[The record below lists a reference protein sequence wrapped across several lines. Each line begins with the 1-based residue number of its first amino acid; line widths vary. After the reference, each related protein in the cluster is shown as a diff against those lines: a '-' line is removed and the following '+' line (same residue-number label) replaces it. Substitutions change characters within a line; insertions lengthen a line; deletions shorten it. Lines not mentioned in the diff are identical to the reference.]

1 MNFIAL
7 ATHYGRITPS
17 KIHVALPLSIM
28 AALYW
33 LSSLP
38 GLPRPEDPAL
48 YSVFYW
54 VPPSIQNI
62 LHIPAYAIL
71 AWSWHWA
78 LRAWTR
84 TSSALA
90 IGSCSITSLYGIF
103 DEWHQ
108 SFIPGRVAS
117 FTDVGLDF
125 AGALVGTWLA
135 VRMIRYVASCSVIAD
150 TTRIHK

>member
-71 AWSWHWA
+71 ASSWHWA
-78 LRAWTR
+78 LRAWVH
-84 TSSALA
+84 TSNANA
-90 IGSCSITSLYGIF
+90 VGACVITSLYGIF

-108 SFIPGRVAS
+108 SFIPGRFAS
-117 FTDVGLDF
+117 LTDIALDF
-125 AGALVGTWLA
+125 TGAVLGLW
-135 VRMIRYVASCSVIAD
+135 VA
-150 TTRIHK
+150 TRIDRYLANCSTTADETYTQK